1 MKLSISPG
9 QVYTF
14 KLNSGEEL
22 ISKVSAVTDDWLEI
36 EHPVSVAPGPQ
47 GMGLVP
53 SLFTADPESEVTV
66 NISSVAM
73 IAPVREDVGDSYL
86 EATTGIKPVRNKIL
100 MG

>member
-1 MKLSISPG
+1 MSVEVGKTYTMRMGYGEEIVAKVTAFDSSTLTLSKPVAVVPG
-9 QVYTF
+9 Q
-14 KLNSGEEL
+14 
-22 ISKVSAVTDDWLEI
+22 
-36 EHPVSVAPGPQ
+36 Q
-47 GMGLVP
+47 GIQLMN

-86 EATTGIKPVRNKIL
+86 EATTGIKPVRSKIL